1 MAEETYNV
9 ILLNNDDKMLGM
21 LNIINIVMRSLNQSP
36 KNSNDLVGGKDC
48 VLAENVSAEIAY
60 ALKQGIEAAGGKV
73 RIISSTQE
81 ANEKRKVRETVISNF
96 NDINTNQEYTS
107 SKETKEVEKKRDQ
120 NLKTLDQSERMPRFT
135 APGHEDSVSKSVGT
149 DCKKD
154 VPKFTAPNQRETAP
168 KFTAPNHSDT
178 APKFTAPNQ
187 PENIPRFTAP
197 NEQDSI
203 SNHFSSHENCCSWHK
218 ENRDGVLLV

>member
-9 ILLNNDDKMLGM
+9 ILLNNDDKVLGM

-149 DCKKD
+149 DCKKMYQNSQHRISE
-154 VPKFTAPNQRETAP
+154 KQHQNLQHRITQKQHQNSQHRISRRTY
-168 KFTAPNHSDT
+168 
-178 APKFTAPNQ
+178 
-187 PENIPRFTAP
+187 
-197 NEQDSI
+197 QDLR
-203 SNHFSSHENCCSWHK
+203 HQM
-218 ENRDGVLLV
+218 NRILYQIILAHMKIVAHIILIIGPS